1 MDDLLFVTGGIRHRP
16 RGVRVQ
22 GRVREPLRKS
32 RPPPGGGGKS
42 SNDSKDAAAR
52 KLTSQM
58 KGNTESGAELL
69 ELLDGVVEDTIFN
82 KFHASAAYHS
92 LATWKRKGGLTPSDK
107 ASPVLPRLAARVQ
120 DMALKGQ
127 LEPREVSNVFWS
139 LGQLSND
146 LDISKSLLMALVTSL
161 CEKARGMD
169 SQGLSNSLLACVQLK
184 GVAPEVLTALPKL
197 AAQISMKAKDMIPQH
212 LSNSLW
218 ASAHLKDD
226 ADHADVAKLATALVR
241 QIPVKAKD
249 MIPQHLSNT
258 LWAAAKL
265 KDVAP
270 DVKEIVPA
278 IVAQIQD
285 KANGM
290 VPQALS
296 NCLWAAAQLKE
307 VAPDVKEIV
316 PAIATQIN
324 VKAKDMVPQALSNCL
339 WAATRL
345 KDDAPEVL
353 QMVPVLVEEIPRN
366 QESFDSQGICNC
378 LEALVLFQDSV
389 PEVGNFLASPANSKN
404 DFVGFTASRFSTL
417 LPTLKGKSLQF
428 DIPMVVWACAR
439 VNFYHE
445 ALLVSSAVNPYHE
458 ALLVSSAQRLKS
470 GRDLKTFN
478 DWNLCALQWSYD
490 VLDPDGR
497 FAEFK
502 NTLESERVRR
512 GLSDSDVSES
522 ALGIFEWNRAKG

>member
-1 MDDLLFVTGGIRHRP
+1 MDDPSFVTGALWHRP
-16 RGVRVQ
+16 RDVTVQ
-22 GRVREPLRKS
+22 VRVREPLRKS
-32 RPPPGGGGKS
+32 RPRSGSGGGKS
-42 SNDSKDAAAR
+42 TNAAAR

-58 KGNTESGAELL
+58 KEDIESAAELL
-69 ELLDGVVEDTIFN
+69 DLVDGVVDGPIFN

-92 LATWKRKGGLTPSDK
+92 LATWKRKGGLTPSEK

-139 LGQLSND
+139 LGQLSD
-146 LDISKSLLMALVTSL
+146 GLDISKGLLRALVTSL
-161 CEKARGMD
+161 GEKASGLEP
-169 SQGLSNSLLACVQLK
+169 QGLSNSLLACVQLK
-184 GVAPEVLTALPKL
+184 GVAPEVLTVLPKL
-197 AAQISMKAKDMIPQH
+197 AAQISIKAVDMVPQA

-226 ADHADVAKLATALVR
+226 ADHADVAKLAMALVC

-290 VPQALS
+290 IPQHLS
-296 NCLWAAAQLKE
+296 NTLWAAAQLKDI
-307 VAPDVKEIV
+307 APDVKEIV
-316 PAIATQIN
+316 PAIVAQIQD
-324 VKAKDMVPQALSNCL
+324 KANGMIAQQISNSL

-345 KDDAPEVL
+345 QDSAPEVL
-353 QMVPVLVEEIPRN
+353 EMVPALLEEIPRK
-366 QESFDSQGICNC
+366 QASFDSQAICNC
-378 LEALVLFQDSV
+378 LEALVLLQDSV
-389 PEVGNFLASPANSKN
+389 SEVGSLLAAPPNSKN
-404 DFVGFTASRFSTL
+404 DFVGFSASRFSAL
-417 LPTLKGKSLQF
+417 LPTLRGKSLAL
-428 DIPMVVWACAR
+428 DIPVVVWACAR
-439 VNFYHE
+439 VNFNNE
-445 ALLVSSAVNPYHE
+445 ELLVSAAQMPGGT
-458 ALLVSSAQRLKS
+458 LQRL
-470 GRDLKTFN
+470 T
-478 DWNLCALQWSYD
+478 DWSLCAMLWSYD
-490 VLDPDGR
+490 VLDPDDQ

-502 NTLESERVRR
+502 TALESERVRR
-512 GLSDSDVSES
+512 GLSDSDVSKS
-522 ALGIFEWNRAKG
+522 QSGYFDWNQAKG